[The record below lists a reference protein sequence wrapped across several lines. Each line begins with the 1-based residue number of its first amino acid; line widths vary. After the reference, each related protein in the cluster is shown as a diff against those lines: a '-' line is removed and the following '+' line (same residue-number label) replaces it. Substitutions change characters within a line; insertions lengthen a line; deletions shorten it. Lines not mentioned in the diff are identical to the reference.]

1 MTENTKDII
10 IMPLNSGNFN
20 TDSLQDFDRGQEVTQ
35 VYRLSGGELRLVP
48 LSFTETWSGERKKE
62 KAAEIL
68 SEKYITYGA
77 FDGDRVI
84 GEIMLIKE
92 LNRGRM
98 IVDSLHVSRGY
109 RRRGIGRMLMN
120 EARKEALRRGAKALY
135 ISCCSA
141 KETID
146 YYMAMGCRLSDDPI
160 PAYAEEEPCDLQM
173 ELALPHSR

>member
-1 MTENTKDII
+1 
-10 IMPLNSGNFN
+10 MPLNSGNFN
-20 TDSLQDFDRGQEVTQ
+20 TDSLRDFDRGQEVTQ

-48 LSFTETWSGERKKE
+48 LSFIETWSGERKKE

-68 SEKYITYGA
+68 SGKYITYGA

-92 LNRGRM
+92 LNKGRT
-98 IVDSLHVSRGY
+98 IVDSLHVSREY
-109 RRRGIGRMLMN
+109 RRRGIGSMLMN
-120 EARKEALRRGAKALY
+120 AARKPSGGARRHF

-173 ELALPHSR
+173 EPALPIPAKYKKPPAKPAA

>member
-1 MTENTKDII
+1 
-10 IMPLNSGNFN
+10 MPLNSGNFN
-20 TDSLQDFDRGQEVTQ
+20 TDALRDFDRDQNVTQ
-35 VYRLSGGELRLVP
+35 VYRLSDDELRLIP
-48 LSFTETWSGERKKE
+48 LSFTETRSGERKKE

-68 SEKYITYGA
+68 GGKYITYGA

-84 GEIMLIKE
+84 GEIMLVKE
-92 LNRGRM
+92 LNKGRM

-120 EARKEALRRGAKALY
+120 TAKAEALRRGARALY
-135 ISCCSA
+135 MPCCSA

-173 ELALPHSR
+173 EPALPHSC